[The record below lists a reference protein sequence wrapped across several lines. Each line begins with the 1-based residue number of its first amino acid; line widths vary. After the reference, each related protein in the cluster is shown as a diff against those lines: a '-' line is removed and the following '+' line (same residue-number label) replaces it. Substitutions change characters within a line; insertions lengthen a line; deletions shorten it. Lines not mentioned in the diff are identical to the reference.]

1 MFYWILNS
9 YNNCNNFYKLQLY
22 AGDGIGLG
30 NCVWSKEISG
40 CQQWRRN
47 EFESER
53 GHMSCA
59 KYRKKIC
66 RDPPLF
72 DSISTII
79 VFVSAFVRVSTVWSV
94 SCLLFFYSRCTVVK
108 VGNTCPRA
116 IYELWSRR
124 HWLRV
129 SDAQIDKMRESWM
142 TVMALER
149 FPDRVHWRAVLVV
162 QLDQWTSPHIITET
176 CRRRCCHHAARYD
189 QQHQQRLRNPVYQS
203 SHHLLRP
210 TIHCFQFSRS
220 RLQTPKRAVLPIQYD
235 IQESLYCTYT

>member
-1 MFYWILNS
+1 
-9 YNNCNNFYKLQLY
+9 
-22 AGDGIGLG
+22 
-30 NCVWSKEISG
+30 
-40 CQQWRRN
+40 
-47 EFESER
+47 
-53 GHMSCA
+53 MSCA

-129 SDAQIDKMRESWM
+129 SDAQIDKMREK
-142 TVMALER
+142 LN
-149 FPDRVHWRAVLVV
+149 DRDGA
-162 QLDQWTSPHIITET
+162 WTLSRPRPLTSCSCGPTRSVNFATHY
-176 CRRRCCHHAARYD
+176 RWD
-189 QQHQQRLRNPVYQS
+189 LS
-203 SHHLLRP
+203 S
-210 TIHCFQFSRS
+210 T
-220 RLQTPKRAVLPIQYD
+220 VLPPRSSVWPTASTAPSQPRVPV
-235 IQESLYCTYT
+235 ESSSASSNYTLLPIFTQSATNTKASCFAYTVRHTRVIILHVYVNNANILISDRNL